1 MAHPD
6 CNLDTDTDTVIDSSV
21 PTYVLVRD
29 LIKQQSHN
37 PIIKI
42 TKISRL
48 DLSHNQECYNIPAH
62 KKQNRELEDISLRI
76 LRQTDV
82 D

>member
-6 CNLDTDTDTVIDSSV
+6 CNLDTDTVIDSSV